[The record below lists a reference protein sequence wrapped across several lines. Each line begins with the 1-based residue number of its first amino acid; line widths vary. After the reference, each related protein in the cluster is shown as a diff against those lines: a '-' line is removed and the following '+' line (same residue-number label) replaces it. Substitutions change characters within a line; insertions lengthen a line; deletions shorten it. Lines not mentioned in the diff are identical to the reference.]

1 MRILLYTF
9 VILKED
15 RMVKYHFYQSAALS
29 FRPHIEKMNFLYH
42 INLFDW
48 PIEHG
53 HSDYWEF
60 TIVTGGT
67 IDNCCNGKVRTYGVN
82 SVFKATTQDVH
93 RLLAAGTE
101 PVRYINIMV
110 REPYLQAL
118 LDALEPGLFA
128 RLLADTPRVTLSA
141 SRVSEIEQILLQV
154 NYSNSDQY
162 RENDALICSAF
173 LLLLSAVIQRMTVAP
188 LKVPPAL
195 EQLNRLTQSNE
206 LLTCNVND
214 LCRLLGYSRVQLN
227 TVFKKHFGITP
238 HKYLIDYKF
247 TYAGKLLLNT
257 NKTVTEIAYTI
268 GYSNPMQFYATF
280 KKLFSLTPDKYRK
293 LGHAEIPQTDQH
305 KTM

>member
-1 MRILLYTF
+1 M
-9 VILKED
+9 
-15 RMVKYHFYQSAALS
+15 
-29 FRPHIEKMNFLYH
+29 
-42 INLFDW
+42 
-48 PIEHG
+48 
-53 HSDYWEF
+53 
-60 TIVTGGT
+60 TGGT

-110 REPYLQAL
+110 REPYLQTL

-227 TVFKKHFGITP
+227 TVFKSTSASRR
-238 HKYLIDYKF
+238 
-247 TYAGKLLLNT
+247 TNT
-257 NKTVTEIAYTI
+257 
-268 GYSNPMQFYATF
+268 
-280 KKLFSLTPDKYRK
+280 
-293 LGHAEIPQTDQH
+293 
-305 KTM
+305 